1 MFLPL
6 AVFDSAN
13 VKRLKQFCSGRIQLF
28 INISLYRAII
38 LMISWDISVL
48 FPYGTVKSET
58 GTGLMVHTISAL
70 TLAMSKAEEQP

>member
-13 VKRLKQFCSGRIQLF
+13 VKRLKQFCSGRIPLF
-28 INISLYRAII
+28 INTSLYRAIK

-48 FPYGTVKSET
+48 FPDGTVKSEM
-58 GTGLMVHTISAL
+58 GTGLMGHTFSAL
-70 TLAMSKAEEQP
+70 ILAMSKAEEQP